1 MAFDRIFKSLSRS
14 TRLAAVAPALLFGS
28 LVLAAPAPA
37 QAQSVGVGVQ
47 TCTVVLFVEVCTG
60 GGASVGT
67 GSASPAPAPM
77 MGGSLLSLAALGGFI
92 ALRRRAALKAGPG
105 ADSQPAIED

>member
-1 MAFDRIFKSLSRS
+1 MAFDRIVNSL
-14 TRLAAVAPALLFGS
+14 APALLFGS

-37 QAQSVGVGVQ
+37 HAESVGVQ

-60 GGASVGT
+60 GSGSAGT

-77 MGGSLLSLAALGGFI
+77 LGGSLLSLAALGGFI
-92 ALRRRAALKAGPG
+92 AVRRRLVMKAGLD
-105 ADSQPAIED
+105 ADSQPAIDD

>member
-1 MAFDRIFKSLSRS
+1 MAFDRILKSATNAARMMA
-14 TRLAAVAPALLFGS
+14 LAP
-28 LVLAAPAPA
+28 LVLAPLALTTAA

-60 GGASVGT
+60 GGASVGS

-77 MGGSLLSLAALGGFI
+77 MGGSILSLVALGGFV
-92 ALRRRAALKAGPG
+92 ALRRRMAARAQ
-105 ADSQPAIED
+105 DNDQPSIED

>member
-1 MAFDRIFKSLSRS
+1 MAFDRILKSATNAARMMA
-14 TRLAAVAPALLFGS
+14 LAP
-28 LVLAAPAPA
+28 LVLAPLALTTAAPA

-60 GGASVGT
+60 GGASVGS

-77 MGGSLLSLAALGGFI
+77 MGGSILSLVALGGFV
-92 ALRRRAALKAGPG
+92 ALRRRMAARAQ
-105 ADSQPAIED
+105 DNDQPSIED